1 MSNEVFTKSQIIEN
15 KTVAIYYVGLD
26 IVINVLVIGM
36 NFVVAVSTS
45 RTAKCIGF
53 RCHFKVETLTLDNK
67 VNSKRTGNWKNI
79 FHIIIFNYSKM

>member
-26 IVINVLVIGM
+26 MKLVIGM
-36 NFVVAVSTS
+36 NFVVAVFTS
-45 RTAKCIGF
+45 GTAKCIGF

-67 VNSKRTGNWKNI
+67 VNNKRTGNWQTI
-79 FHIIIFNYSKM
+79 FYTHCYF